1 VVWHN
6 SSLCCW
12 LLCKKGPAQS
22 RNDRPPATILNALE
36 VKTNDLFV
44 QFSCM
49 LVQPKSLTHIHGLP
63 FIAAHPL

>member
-1 VVWHN
+1 
-6 SSLCCW
+6 
-12 LLCKKGPAQS
+12 
-22 RNDRPPATILNALE
+22 
-36 VKTNDLFV
+36 LFV